1 MGNAAL
7 DSGHG
12 TFAANQCDLRRID
25 RHSRSGLLS
34 DTPMPRAMTNPL
46 HATRRRIRRRSTKHE
61 SMLLAVLLM
70 LVCAAPVALNAG
82 MPRAQKHES
91 RHEIDQLEET
101 WRDAVMKSN
110 TTVMESLLADD
121 YMAITASGMLQTKE
135 QALASLRAGRIR
147 FTTLDISDRKV
158 RFYGTTA
165 LVTSLAMVQ
174 GTTSE
179 GDLSGSYRYTRVYV
193 KDAQGAWKI
202 VSFEV
207 SKIRE
212 AGEHGE
218 HK

>member
-1 MGNAAL
+1 MPGATTNRWEPKCRWTA
-7 DSGHG
+7 HG
-12 TFAANQCDLRRID
+12 LTLASFLA
-25 RHSRSGLLS
+25 
-34 DTPMPRAMTNPL
+34 
-46 HATRRRIRRRSTKHE
+46 
-61 SMLLAVLLM
+61 LAVSAGA
-70 LVCAAPVALNAG
+70 VVGQAG

-101 WRDAVMKSN
+101 WREAVLKSNIAVMGG
-110 TTVMESLLADD
+110 LLADD
-121 YMAITASGMLQTKE
+121 YMAITAAGTLQTKE
-135 QALASLRAGRIR
+135 QALDSLRAGRVH

-165 LVTSLAMVQ
+165 LVTSVAEVQ

-179 GDLSGSYRYTRVYV
+179 GDVSGSYRYTRVYV
-193 KDAQGAWKI
+193 RDPQGAWKI

-212 AGEHGE
+212 PGEHGD